1 MKTKQR
7 IIYSAL
13 TLVAEKGYDAV
24 SVNEIAEAV
33 GIKAPSLYKHFP
45 SKQDIFHGILAEMK
59 ERYEQ
64 QTAQMQLN
72 GLDAH
77 ADLGRLALLSE
88 NQLVEMG
95 KELFLFFLRDE
106 YVCKFRKMLTVE
118 QYRNRELAALY
129 SKQYVDD
136 PLIYQSMLFGLLA
149 QAGLFKDDPP
159 QMMAIHFYAPIYML
173 LTLCD
178 RQPEREQEMLQLVE
192 QHVKQFSRLYKN
204 GDGGNTK

>member
-1 MKTKQR
+1 MTTKQR

-13 TLVAEKGYDAV
+13 TLLAEKGYDAV
-24 SVNEIAEAV
+24 SVSEIAEAV

-45 SKQDIFHGILAEMK
+45 SKQDIFHAILAEMK
-59 ERYEQ
+59 GRYEQ
-64 QTAQMQLN
+64 QTAQMQMN

-77 ADLGRLALLSE
+77 ADLERLALLSE
-88 NQLVEMG
+88 NQLIEMG

-118 QYRNRELAALY
+118 QYRNSELAALY

-136 PLIYQSMLFGLLA
+136 PLVYQSMLFGLLA
-149 QAGLFKDDPP
+149 QAGVFRGESP
-159 QMMAIHFYAPIYML
+159 QIMAVHFYAPIYML

-192 QHVKQFSRLYKN
+192 QHVKQFSKLYKN
-204 GDGGNTK
+204 GGNAK

>member
-1 MKTKQR
+1 MTTKQR

-13 TLVAEKGYDAV
+13 TLLAEKGYDAV
-24 SVNEIAEAV
+24 SVSEIAEAV

-45 SKQDIFHGILAEMK
+45 SKQDIFHAILAEMA

-64 QTAQMQLN
+64 RAAQMQMN

-77 ADLGRLALLSE
+77 ADLERLALLSE

-106 YVCKFRKMLTVE
+106 YVCKFRKMLTME

-129 SKQYVDD
+129 SKQYVED
-136 PLIYQSMLFGLLA
+136 PLTYQGMLFGLLA
-149 QAGLFKDDPP
+149 QAGVFKDESP
-159 QMMAIHFYAPIYML
+159 QIMAVHFYAPIYML

-192 QHVKQFSRLYKN
+192 QHMKQFSRLYN
-204 GDGGNTK
+204 NGGNSK